1 MPDYS
6 SLANPNSNEVEE
18 TMQNESDIDA
28 TFEVTNFSLKL
39 GKISTKTFTIQD
51 LPEWIESSENFN
63 STYDEETML
72 NDNDIEL
79 RRLRSRLAETDAT
92 IQVIKSLSNV
102 SIKTF

>member
-28 TFEVTNFSLKL
+28 TIEVTNFSLKL

-72 NDNDIEL
+72 NDEIEL
-79 RRLRSRLAETDAT
+79 QRLRSRLAEKDAT